1 MARAGY
7 DVWLGN
13 SRGNKYSKG
22 HQGSISN
29 YDRWNYDFEE
39 MGDLDIT
46 TEIDYALKV
55 SGEKKLAYIGHSQG
69 TT

>member
-1 MARAGY
+1 M
-7 DVWLGN
+7 
-13 SRGNKYSKG
+13 
-22 HQGSISN
+22 
-29 YDRWNYDFEE
+29 WNYDFEE

-55 SGEKKLAYIGHSQG
+55 SGQKKLAYIGHSQG